1 MTTHWSERFEAIR
14 SVAGVL
20 AKTPL
25 AGGRS
30 EGEVLACLLAGD
42 ELGSGPIESLTRL
55 YVRKGRV
62 EAHADFLRTL
72 CERAG
77 VRVTVIVT
85 GSASAARA
93 TVDVRRPDGTGGA
106 VTWTMQDAKRAGV
119 DGEECW
125 ISHPVPMLIA
135 RATVEA
141 IRAHVGEV
149 LGPLTYTTGEGAEI
163 ERCAS
168 RRQRRATRSDP
179 FPGEAGAPLRI
190 APQVPPE
197 KPVVPQ
203 HVDPEPEG
211 DDTATSAGGN
221 EDGDELTEHTDAAE
235 REPPGGPE
243 PVSPGRSDES
253 VEGNGGLS
261 APLLEGWVS
270 IEEAQLAH
278 ARLVAEAAVLSPNH
292 PGALRLAEVAANEGL
307 MDRDRFVAARRAVE
321 AAVAE
326 AEPLIGQERRNDGPA
341 PRRTGAPAAVPLA
354 ERVAVMAKRMN
365 RGTRCV

>member
-14 SVAGVL
+14 SAAGIL
-20 AKTPL
+20 YRGPL

-55 YVRKGRV
+55 YVTKGRV

-72 CERAG
+72 CDRNG
-77 VRVTVIVT
+77 VRVTVTVT
-85 GSASAARA
+85 GTASAARA
-93 TVDVRRPDGTGGA
+93 TVDVRRRDGTGGE
-106 VTWTMQDAKRAGV
+106 VTWTMKDAKRAGV
-119 DGEECW
+119 DAQECW

-141 IRAHVGEV
+141 IRAHVPEV
-149 LGPLTYTTGEGAEI
+149 LGPLTYTTEEGAEI
-163 ERCAS
+163 ERSAG
-168 RRQRRATRSDP
+168 RTQRRATRTDP
-179 FPGEAGAPLRI
+179 FPTEAGAPLRI
-190 APQVPPE
+190 APQAPPE
-197 KPVVPQ
+197 TPSVPE
-203 HVDPEPEG
+203 HIDPEPQG
-211 DDTATSAGGN
+211 GGTATSAGGN
-221 EDGDELTEHTDAAE
+221 ENGDELSGHTDTAE
-235 REPPGGPE
+235 REPPGGTE
-243 PVSPGRSDES
+243 PVSPVTS
-253 VEGNGGLS
+253 VEPVGGNGGQP
-261 APLLEGWVS
+261 APIPEGWAS

-292 PGALRLAEVAANEGL
+292 PVVLRLAEVAANEGL

-326 AEPLIGQERRNDGPA
+326 AEPPVGQERRSGGSV
-341 PRRTGAPAAVPLA
+341 PRRIGAPAAVPLA